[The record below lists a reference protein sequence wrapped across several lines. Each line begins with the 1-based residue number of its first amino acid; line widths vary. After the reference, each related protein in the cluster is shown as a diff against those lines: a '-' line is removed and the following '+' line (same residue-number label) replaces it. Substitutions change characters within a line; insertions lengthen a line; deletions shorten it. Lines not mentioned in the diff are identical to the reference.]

1 MGSKVKCLESSLG
14 PGPSTLDPFT
24 YRPLSIKPRVRFAP
38 SPTGYLH
45 VGGARTALFNWLF
58 ARHTGGTHVLRIE
71 DTDRERSTPE
81 HTQVIL
87 DGLTWLGISW
97 DEGPYFQ
104 GEYASRHQAD
114 AERLLAA
121 GKAYRCFC
129 TREELDAQ
137 RAQAEKD
144 GVGFRYDRRCFRL
157 SKAEAETR
165 LRAGTPSTIR
175 FLLEDEEIAWDD
187 AVHGRI
193 SFQGRDLDDFV
204 ILRSDN
210 TAIYNLAVVSDD
222 IDMRITHVI
231 RGDDH
236 ISNTPKQIALYRAL
250 GYEPPVFAHV
260 PMILGSDGK
269 KLSKR
274 HGATAVGDYQE
285 LGILPAAMRN
295 FLALLGWS
303 PGGDREIMPQDEM
316 IQLFTL
322 EGIQKKA
329 AVFDTTKLEWMN
341 GQYLSAL
348 PADALLEPVRRQLAR
363 IAVDAAGRELS
374 PLIDSVKARSRTI
387 LHVAEQVAVR
397 LDPSRSVPDTKGEAL
412 IRKMGPGFSV
422 SLGLAADALE
432 ALPLD
437 AWNPDRILETL
448 RHVAESNGL
457 KLGDVMQPIRVA
469 LTGSTVSEPVNELLH
484 VVGRDN
490 SLRRIRE
497 TARRLGGGVGA
508 A

>member
-1 MGSKVKCLESSLG
+1 M
-14 PGPSTLDPFT
+14 PA
-24 YRPLSIKPRVRFAP
+24 PRVRFAP

-81 HTQVIL
+81 HTKVIL

-104 GEYASRHQAD
+104 GEYAARHQED
-114 AERLLAA
+114 AERLLHA

-129 TREELDAQ
+129 TREDLDAQ
-137 RAQAEKD
+137 RAKAESS
-144 GVGFRYDRRCFRL
+144 GVGFRYDRRCYRL
-157 SKAEAETR
+157 SASEVQER
-165 LRAGTPSTIR
+165 VRAGTPSTIR
-175 FLLEDEEIAWDD
+175 FLLEEEEIAWDD

-210 TAIYNLAVVSDD
+210 SAIYNLAVVSDD
-222 IDMRITHVI
+222 IAMGITHVI

-250 GYEPPVFAHV
+250 GHEPPVFAHV
-260 PMILGSDGK
+260 PMILGADGK

-285 LGILPAAMRN
+285 QGIFPAAMRN

-303 PGGDREIMPQDEM
+303 PGGDREIMPEDEM
-316 IQLFTL
+316 VRLFTL
-322 EGIQKKA
+322 DGIQKKA

-341 GQYLSAL
+341 GQYLSSL
-348 PADALLEPVRRQLAR
+348 PAEELLEPVRRQLAR
-363 IAVDAAGRELS
+363 SGINDARDIR
-374 PLIDSVKARSRTI
+374 PLIDAVKARSRTI

-397 LDPSRSVPDTKGEAL
+397 LDPSRSTLDPKGEAL
-412 IRKMGPGFSV
+412 IRKMGAAFS
-422 SLGLAADALE
+422 SNLGLAAAALE
-432 ALPLD
+432 ALT
-437 AWNPDRILETL
+437 PDGWTADRLLETL
-448 RHVAESNGL
+448 RAVAESNSL

-469 LTGSTVSEPVNELLH
+469 LTGSTVSEPVNELLG
-484 VVGRDN
+484 VVGREVG
-490 SLRRIRE
+490 LRRINE
-497 TARRLGGGVGA
+497 TARRSGGGVGA

>member
-1 MGSKVKCLESSLG
+1 M
-14 PGPSTLDPFT
+14 P
-24 YRPLSIKPRVRFAP
+24 RPRVRFAP

-45 VGGARTALFNWLF
+45 VGGARTALFNWLY

-71 DTDRERSTPE
+71 DTDRERSTEE
-81 HTQVIL
+81 HTRIIL
-87 DGLTWLGISW
+87 DGLTWLGITW

-104 GEYASRHQAD
+104 GAYAARHQAD
-114 AERLLAA
+114 AERLLAE

-137 RAQAEKD
+137 RARAEKA

-157 SKAEAETR
+157 APAEIEDR
-165 LRAGTPSTIR
+165 VRSGVPSTIR
-175 FLLEDEEIAWDD
+175 FIVGDEEIAWDD

-204 ILRSDN
+204 ILRSDK

-222 IDMRITHVI
+222 IAMGITHVI

-250 GYEPPVFAHV
+250 GHEPPVFAHV

-285 LGILPAAMRN
+285 QGILPAAMRN

-303 PGGDREIMPQDEM
+303 PGGDREIVPEEEM
-316 IQLFTL
+316 IRLFTL

-348 PADALLEPVRRQLAR
+348 PADELLEPVRRQLDR
-363 IAVDAAGRELS
+363 MGVRTERDIR
-374 PLIDSVKARSRTI
+374 PLIDSVKVRSRTV

-397 LDPSRSVPDTKGEAL
+397 LDPARASRDAKGEAL
-412 IRKMGPGFSV
+412 VRKMGPAFSGNLV
-422 SLGLAADALE
+422 LAKAALE
-432 ALPLD
+432 SLLPTEWE
-437 AWNPDRILETL
+437 ADRLLATL
-448 RHVAESNGL
+448 KGVAEAHSL
-457 KLGDVMQPIRVA
+457 KLGDVMQPVRVA
-469 LTGSTVSEPVNELLH
+469 LTGSTVSEPVNELLV
-484 VVGRDN
+484 VVGPET
-490 SLRRIRE
+490 SIRALSDV
-497 TARRLGGGVGA
+497 ARRADGGVPRA
-508 A
+508 

>member
-1 MGSKVKCLESSLG
+1 MT
-14 PGPSTLDPFT
+14 P
-24 YRPLSIKPRVRFAP
+24 PRVRFAP

-58 ARHTGGTHVLRIE
+58 ARHTGGIHVLRIE

-81 HTQVIL
+81 HTRVIL
-87 DGLTWLGISW
+87 DGLTWLGINW
-97 DEGPYFQ
+97 DEGPFFQ
-104 GEYASRHQAD
+104 GEYAVRHQTD
-114 AERLLAA
+114 AERLLEA

-137 RAQAEKD
+137 RARAEAS
-144 GVGFRYDRRCFRL
+144 GAGFRYDRRCYQL
-157 SKAEAETR
+157 TAAETDAR
-165 LRAGTPSTIR
+165 IRAGTPFTIR
-175 FLLEDEEIAWDD
+175 FLLQDEEIAWDD

-210 TAIYNLAVVSDD
+210 SAIYNLAVVSDD
-222 IDMRITHVI
+222 IAMSITHVI

-250 GYEPPVFAHV
+250 GVEPPVFAHV

-285 LGILPAAMRN
+285 QGILPAAMRN

-303 PGGDREIMPQDEM
+303 PGEDREILAGDEM
-316 IQLFTL
+316 IRLFTL
-322 EGIQKKA
+322 EGIQKKP

-348 PADALLEPVRRQLAR
+348 PAEALLEPVRRQLAAMNVHSTR
-363 IAVDAAGRELS
+363 DLR

-387 LHVAEQVAVR
+387 VQVAHQVAVR
-397 LDPSRSVPDTKGEAL
+397 LDPSRYTPDSKGQAL
-412 IRKMGPGFSV
+412 ISKMGPTFADNLKLGAQALE
-422 SLGLAADALE
+422 SLGPSEWTSDRLLE
-432 ALPLD
+432 AL
-437 AWNPDRILETL
+437 RT
-448 RHVAESNGL
+448 VAESGSM

-469 LTGSTVSEPVNELLH
+469 LTGSTVSEPVNELLF
-484 VVGRDN
+484 VVGAEA
-490 SLRRIRE
+490 SIATLKK
-497 TARRLGGGVGA
+497 TAERWQEGVKPR
-508 A
+508 

>member
-1 MGSKVKCLESSLG
+1 M
-14 PGPSTLDPFT
+14 PS
-24 YRPLSIKPRVRFAP
+24 PRVRFAP

-45 VGGARTALFNWLF
+45 VGGARTALFNWLY
-58 ARHTGGTHVLRIE
+58 ARHTGGTHVLRVE
-71 DTDRERSTPE
+71 DTDRERSTEE
-81 HTQVIL
+81 HTRVIL
-87 DGLTWLGISW
+87 DGLTWLGIEW

-104 GEYASRHQAD
+104 GEYSGRHQAD
-114 AERLLAA
+114 AERLLAE
-121 GKAYRCFC
+121 GTAYRCFC

-137 RAQAEKD
+137 RAKAEAA
-144 GVGFRYDRRCFRL
+144 GAAFRYDQRCLRL
-157 SKAEAETR
+157 SRAEVESR
-165 LRAGTPSTIR
+165 LGAGAPATIR
-175 FLLEDEEIAWDD
+175 FVIQDEEIAWED

-210 TAIYNLAVVSDD
+210 SAIYNLAVVSDD
-222 IDMRITHVI
+222 IAMRITHVI

-250 GYEPPVFAHV
+250 GHEPPVFAHV
-260 PMILGSDGK
+260 PMILGADGK

-285 LGILPAAMRN
+285 QGILPAAMRN

-303 PGGDREIMPQDEM
+303 PGGDREILPQDEM
-316 IQLFTL
+316 IRLFTL
-322 EGIQKKA
+322 EGIQKKP

-348 PADALLEPVRRQLAR
+348 PAHALLEPVRRQLAR
-363 IAVDAAGRELS
+363 IGVDPVRNLD

-397 LDPSRSVPDTKGEAL
+397 LDPSRSTLDPKGEAL
-412 IRKMGPGFSV
+412 IRKMGPAFAANLA
-422 SLGLAADALE
+422 LGAAALDALGPE
-432 ALPLD
+432 DWTADRLLESLRAL
-437 AWNPDRILETL
+437 
-448 RHVAESNGL
+448 AESRSL

-469 LTGSTVSEPVNELLH
+469 LTGSTVSEPVNELLA
-484 VVGRDN
+484 VVGRET
-490 SLRRIRE
+490 SIRRLNE
-497 TARRLGGGVGA
+497 MARRWSGGVTA

>member
-1 MGSKVKCLESSLG
+1 VRRPPFPTFTSHFSLLT
-14 PGPSTLDPFT
+14 SHMTA
-24 YRPLSIKPRVRFAP
+24 PRVRFAP

-58 ARHTGGTHVLRIE
+58 ARHTGGTHILRIE

-97 DEGPYFQ
+97 DEGPFFQ
-104 GEYASRHQAD
+104 GEYAARHQAD
-114 AERLLAA
+114 AERLLAE

-129 TREELDAQ
+129 TREKLDAQ
-137 RAQAEKD
+137 RAQAD
-144 GVGFRYDRRCFRL
+144 GSGVGFRYDRRCYRL
-157 SKAEAETR
+157 S
-165 LRAGTPSTIR
+165 AGDVQARVQAGMPSTIR

-222 IDMRITHVI
+222 IAMRISHVI

-250 GYEPPVFAHV
+250 GAEPPVFAHV

-285 LGILPAAMRN
+285 QGIFPAAMRN

-303 PGGDREIMPQDEM
+303 PGGDREIMPEDEM
-316 IQLFTL
+316 VQLFTL

-348 PADALLEPVRRQLAR
+348 PAAELLQPVRRQLAR
-363 IAVDAAGRELS
+363 MGVDGSGDVAAM
-374 PLIDSVKARSRTI
+374 IDAVKARSRTI
-387 LHVAEQVAVR
+387 VHVAEQVAVR
-397 LDPSRSVPDTKGEAL
+397 LDPSRSTLDSKGEGL
-412 IRKMGPGFSV
+412 IRKMGDAFAANLS
-422 SLGLAADALE
+422 LAAAALASLSPSE
-432 ALPLD
+432 
-437 AWNPDRILETL
+437 WKPDRLLETL
-448 RHVAESNGL
+448 RAVAEANTL

-469 LTGSTVSEPVNELLH
+469 LTGSTVSEPVNELLV
-484 VVGRDN
+484 VVGAEK
-490 SLRRIRE
+490 SLQRIRQM
-497 TARRLGGGVGA
+497 ARLPGGGVSA

>member
-1 MGSKVKCLESSLG
+1 M
-14 PGPSTLDPFT
+14 
-24 YRPLSIKPRVRFAP
+24 KPRVRFAP

-58 ARHTGGTHVLRIE
+58 ARHTGGTHILRIE

-97 DEGPYFQ
+97 DEGPFFQ
-104 GEYASRHQAD
+104 GEYAARHQAD
-114 AERLLAA
+114 AERLLAER
-121 GKAYRCFC
+121 KAYRCFC
-129 TREELDAQ
+129 TREDLDAQ
-137 RAQAEKD
+137 RAQAERS

-157 SKAEAETR
+157 SASEVQGR
-165 LRAGTPSTIR
+165 VQAGAPSTIR
-175 FLLEDEEIAWDD
+175 FLLEDEEIAWND

-222 IDMRITHVI
+222 VAMRITHVI

-250 GYEPPVFAHV
+250 GAEPPVFAHV

-285 LGILPAAMRN
+285 QGIFPAAMRN

-303 PGGDREIMPQDEM
+303 PGGDREIMPEDEM
-316 IQLFTL
+316 VRLFTL

-348 PADALLEPVRRQLAR
+348 PAAELLQPVRRQLGR
-363 IAVDAAGRELS
+363 MGLDASAELTAM
-374 PLIDSVKARSRTI
+374 IDSVKARSRTI
-387 LHVAEQVAVR
+387 VHVAEQVAVR
-397 LDPSRSVPDTKGEAL
+397 LDPSRSSPDAKGEAL
-412 IRKMGPGFSV
+412 IRKMGDRFAAN
-422 SLGLAADALE
+422 LGLAAGTLE
-432 ALPLD
+432 KLSPGE
-437 AWNPDRILETL
+437 WKPDRILETL
-448 RHVAESNGL
+448 RTLSESNGL

-469 LTGSTVSEPVNELLH
+469 LTGSTVSEPVNELLA
-484 VVGRDN
+484 VVGAEK
-490 SLRRIRE
+490 SLARIRQM
-497 TARRLGGGVGA
+497 AQLAGGGVSA